1 MALDHNH
8 NGGSGPLGP
17 DVARAID
24 LNEITAYFQPKVDLR
39 SARIVGVEALA
50 RWARPELGLTAP
62 KDFLG
67 HVEASGQMRALTERM
82 IEISTRA
89 AGDWWRSGLGLQ
101 LSVNLSTSTFS
112 GADRDLHT
120 FVVDAL
126 SASGLPAE
134 ALQFE
139 VTEDALLMEPE
150 RAAEVLGQLSRL
162 GSTISVD
169 DFGTGHFS
177 LRRLMRLPIDE
188 LKIDRSLV
196 LGLPNDEEDRA
207 IARSIIHLAHQM
219 GLQVVAEGVETKE
232 QWQRLRSMGCER
244 AQGFLISKP
253 LAARDI
259 PAWLATW
266 SHFGR
271 ELGTS
276 KPVHRGT
283 KSPSKSSPAR
293 AEAPA

>member
-8 NGGSGPLGP
+8 DAGTGTLGP
-17 DVARAID
+17 DVARSVD

-50 RWARPELGLTAP
+50 RWARPDLELTAP

-67 HVEASGQMRALTERM
+67 LVETGGQMPALTERM

-101 LSVNLSTSTFS
+101 LSVNLPASAFS
-112 GADRDLHT
+112 GADQDLHT
-120 FVVDAL
+120 FVIDAL
-126 SASGLPAE
+126 AASALPAE

-139 VTEDALLMEPE
+139 VTEEALLQEPE

-188 LKIDRSLV
+188 LKIDRSVV
-196 LGLPNDEEDRA
+196 LGITDDEEDRA

-219 GLQVVAEGVETKE
+219 GLQVLAEGVETKE

-253 LAARDI
+253 HAARDI

-266 SHFGR
+266 SHRGR
-271 ELGTS
+271 ELGSS
-276 KPVHRGT
+276 KPAQRDT
-283 KSPSKSSPAR
+283 KPASKSPPVR